1 MSNVNA
7 PHPEGNTVNA
17 PAVTARQLGWLA
29 KLLAFARK
37 DLRVATS
44 YRTDFLA
51 RNFFILSFTLLFY
64 FAGSSI
70 GGDNGVAL
78 LGGGNTEYFPFVII
92 GLAFLTFINTLVNDF
107 PDTIKQAQTFG
118 TLEPM
123 LVTTTPIGLIL
134 AGNLAYPL
142 IRSSLNVVSYLLFAL
157 LLGVDMSKANVISA
171 IAILLA
177 TIAAFGGLGA
187 LLGASVMV
195 FKQNFG
201 RFVLQTLFS
210 LFGGVFF
217 PIESL
222 PPGIQWVASCIPLTP
237 ALDGMRAAILQG
249 ASLFDLW
256 QSLVHLLGFAAV
268 LIPLG
273 YICFR
278 AAVRIAQK
286 DGTLTYR

>member
-1 MSNVNA
+1 MSNTTLT
-7 PHPEGNTVNA
+7 PFRG
-17 PAVTARQLGWLA
+17 LGWVA

-64 FAGSSI
+64 FAGNAI
-70 GGDNGVAL
+70 GGDDGVAL

-142 IRSSLNVVSYLLFAL
+142 IRSSLNVVSYLLLAVP
-157 LLGVDMSKANVISA
+157 LGVDMSNANVLSA
-171 IAILLA
+171 IAIFIA

-222 PPGIQWVASCIPLTP
+222 PPSVQWVASCIPLTP
-237 ALDGMRAAILQG
+237 ALEGMRLAILKG
-249 ASLFDLW
+249 ATPVELW
-256 QSLVHLLGFAAV
+256 QPLLHLLGFAAV

-273 YICFR
+273 YLCFR
-278 AAVRIAQK
+278 AAVRVAQR

>member
-1 MSNVNA
+1 MRKL
-7 PHPEGNTVNA
+7 NTA
-17 PAVTARQLGWLA
+17 QLSAVLTNSRRLGWMA

-37 DLRVATS
+37 DLRVAAS

-64 FAGSSI
+64 FAGSAI
-70 GGDNGVAL
+70 GGDNGVSL
-78 LGGGNTEYFPFVII
+78 LGGGSTEYFPFVII

-142 IRSSLNVVSYLLFAL
+142 IRSSLNVASYLLLAV
-157 LLGVDMSKANVISA
+157 LLGVDMSQANVLSA
-171 IAILLA
+171 IAIFIA

-249 ASLFDLW
+249 ASLADLW
-256 QSLVHLLGFAAV
+256 QPLVHLLGFAAV
-268 LIPLG
+268 FIPVG
-273 YICFR
+273 YVCFR
-278 AAVRIAQK
+278 GAVRVAQK

>member
-1 MSNVNA
+1 MRNWNVSNPNA
-7 PHPEGNTVNA
+7 TLA
-17 PAVTARQLGWLA
+17 DFARLGWMA
-29 KLLAFARK
+29 KLIAFARK

-64 FAGSSI
+64 FAGGSI

-78 LGGGNTEYFPFVII
+78 LGGGSTEYFPFVII

-134 AGNLAYPL
+134 AGTLVYPL
-142 IRSSLNVVSYLLFAL
+142 MRSSLNVISYLLLAA
-157 LLGVDMSKANVISA
+157 LLGVDMSNANWLSAVVIFA
-171 IAILLA
+171 A

-217 PIESL
+217 PIDSL
-222 PPGIQWVASCIPLTP
+222 PPSIQWVASCIPLTP
-237 ALDGMRAAILQG
+237 ALDGMRAAVLQG
-249 ASLFDLW
+249 ATLLDLCHP
-256 QSLVHLLGFAAV
+256 SARRGLPF
-268 LIPLG
+268 
-273 YICFR
+273 
-278 AAVRIAQK
+278 
-286 DGTLTYR
+286 

>member
-1 MSNVNA
+1 MVTGSNDINTA
-7 PHPEGNTVNA
+7 PIRV
-17 PAVTARQLGWLA
+17 RRWGWFA

-37 DLRVATS
+37 DLRVAMS

-64 FAGSSI
+64 FAGAAI
-70 GGDNGVAL
+70 GGEDGIPLV
-78 LGGGNTEYFPFVII
+78 GGESVEYFPFVIV
-92 GLAFLTFINTLVNDF
+92 GLSFLTFINTLVNDF

-134 AGNLAYPL
+134 AGNLSYPL
-142 IRSSLNVVSYLLFAL
+142 IRSSLNVVSYMVLAVV
-157 LLGVDMSKANVISA
+157 LGVDVSQANLFSA
-171 IAILLA
+171 VAVLVA
-177 TIAAFGGLGA
+177 TLAAFGGLGA

-217 PIESL
+217 PIEEL
-222 PPGIQWVASCIPLTP
+222 PESVRWLASCIPLTP
-237 ALDGMRAAILQG
+237 ALAAMRAAVLQG
-249 ASLFDLW
+249 ATIAELW
-256 QSLVHLLGFAAV
+256 QPLLHLLVFA
-268 LIPLG
+268 LLLLPLG
-273 YICFR
+273 FLCFR
-278 AAVRIAQK
+278 IAVRVAQK